1 MNVSLSRQDR
11 GVQVVGGKCCLHPR
25 IFAPAV
31 WAFVA
36 ARESST
42 PVSLGA
48 LRPPRLGLP
57 GGLMGLDVSV
67 KDKAI
72 VAQILSNQLRSLDM
86 QIGRAHV

>member
-36 ARESST
+36 AREISM
-42 PVSLGA
+42 PFGLVA
-48 LRPPRLGLP
+48 LWPPRLGLP
-57 GGLMGLDVSV
+57 GGLTGLDVPV

-72 VAQILSNQLRSLDM
+72 VAQILSNQLHSLDM
-86 QIGRAHV
+86 L

>member
-36 ARESST
+36 AREISM
-42 PVSLGA
+42 PFGLVA
-48 LRPPRLGLP
+48 LWPPRLGLP
-57 GGLMGLDVSV
+57 GGLMGLDCAYE
-67 KDKAI
+67 DKAI
-72 VAQILSNQLRSLDM
+72 VAQFLSNQLHSLDM
-86 QIGRAHV
+86 L